1 MILFKYKSI
10 VLPSD
15 EKKIYSETFIRD
27 CKCLLNNQLW
37 FSSLEI
43 LNDPFEGVFQ
53 IDTSIGKA
61 LKLLKKD
68 VNIEK
73 LENLKID
80 IIRDK
85 KKNSGILS
93 LTTDNQNLLMWSHY
107 TNNQK
112 GYCIEFNLES
122 KNFIKFNNKKLISK
136 VDLKKVC
143 YSDEYP
149 KASILHSDNNMIFGF
164 KSKCWNYEKEYR
176 FISDNS
182 GLHTYDEN
190 CLKTIFLGADCGLIE
205 EILLC
210 SIAYIKGA
218 KVYKA
223 KLFSD
228 KFKLYFLPYD
238 LVSLNKKINCQRF
251 INEALAG

>member
-10 VLPSD
+10 QPPPQD
-15 EKKIYSETFIRD
+15 KEIYSETFIRD
-27 CKCLLNNQLW
+27 CKCILNNQLW
-37 FSSLEI
+37 FSSLEN

-61 LKLLKKD
+61 LKLFKK
-68 VNIEK
+68 NIDFEK
-73 LENLKID
+73 LENLKIET
-80 IIRDK
+80 IKGK
-85 KKNSGILS
+85 KENCGILS

-107 TNNQK
+107 TNNQR
-112 GYCIEFNLES
+112 GYCIEFNLDA
-122 KNFIKFNNKKLISK
+122 KNFIKFNNKKLTSK
-136 VDLKKVC
+136 VHLKKVS

-149 KASILHSDNNMIFGF
+149 KESILNSDNNMIFGY

-176 FISDNS
+176 FISSNS
-182 GLHTYDEN
+182 GLYTYNEN
-190 CLKTIFLGADCGLIE
+190 CLKAIFLGADCGFIE

-210 SIAYIKGA
+210 SIAYVKGI

-223 KLFSD
+223 KLFSN

-238 LVSLNKKINCQRF
+238 LASLNKKINCQKF
-251 INEALAG
+251 IDEILI